1 MKSTLLF
8 KVTVY
13 PLLYLAGK
21 QSGLLTFSKIHK
33 LHDNLRP
40 PTIKVRRIWLLE
52 ISRQKESKTGQNT
65 WIHPRLVI

>member
-13 PLLYLAGK
+13 LLLYLASK

-33 LHDNLRP
+33 LQDSLRQL
-40 PTIKVRRIWLLE
+40 TIKVGRVWLLE
-52 ISRQKESKTGQNT
+52 ISPTERK
-65 WIHPRLVI
+65 